1 MSFILLA
8 ISFSTYSQD
17 YEPKNEI
24 DTSLGFWGTKPVN
37 MGEYDN
43 RVVPYDSRLP
53 IYVCIN
59 YKGGKYKYK
68 EFFRSDSTHYLV
80 YEYFEN
86 GEAKGEG
93 NVEVKDE
100 IIGKSY
106 TRVRSSTQDT
116 PITTLDTH
124 YYKKL
129 SKEGEW
135 TEYIDTFG
143 FTTSWAGQYKD
154 DKRVGIWK
162 YAILGLGDDLSICE
176 IDYTADSTKRLYQSN
191 IAFTIPVDSLQILLT
206 NIWLLRSCDSKKDT
220 RMIFSKLNSVDD
232 AYDSKSNPQGY
243 YSFAKRNTFERVRGE
258 GCYKFKET
266 SLRGKW
272 TLLNSNGSRQVKIKF
287 SDGTSWTLDI
297 LYLDSDGI
305 LVTERK

>member
-1 MSFILLA
+1 M
-8 ISFSTYSQD
+8 
-17 YEPKNEI
+17 
-24 DTSLGFWGTKPVN
+24 
-37 MGEYDN
+37 
-43 RVVPYDSRLP
+43 P

-59 YKGGKYKYK
+59 YKGGKYKNK

-86 GEAKGEG
+86 GDTKGEG

-106 TRVRSSTQDT
+106 TRVRYSGGDT
-116 PITTLDTH
+116 AITTLDTH

-143 FTTSWAGQYKD
+143 FRTSWTGQYKG
-154 DKRVGIWK
+154 DKKVGIWK
-162 YAILGLGDDLSICE
+162 YAIVGLGDDLSIYE

-191 IAFTIPVDSLQILLT
+191 IAFTIPMDSLQILMT
-206 NIWLLRSCDSKKDT
+206 SVWLLRSCDSKEDT
-220 RMIFSKLNSVDD
+220 RMVFSKLNSVNNG
-232 AYDSKSNPQGY
+232 YDSQSNPQGY
-243 YSFAKRNTFERVRGE
+243 YSFAKHNTFKRLRGE

-266 SLRGKW
+266 SLHGKW
-272 TLLNSNGSRQVKIKF
+272 TLLNSNGNRQVKIKF

-297 LYLDSDGI
+297 LYLDWDGT